1 MSSKKAKLSIK
12 ERVKLLPKLPGVY
25 RFYNKEGVIIYI
37 GKAKNLRSRVSQYFQ
52 SQKGLNRKTRVMVSK
67 IERFEHTV
75 VESEE
80 DALLLENNLIKEYMP
95 RYNVMLKD
103 GKTYPWIS
111 IKNEPFPRIF
121 ITRKIIKD
129 GSLYF
134 GPYSSSWQA
143 HSLVEFVT
151 SIYYIRDC
159 KLSLTKEAIKN
170 KNYRPC
176 LKYHIGKC
184 KAPCISLFSEE
195 EYEKQIAGIVS
206 ILKGESKSL
215 IKEFQEKMYEAS
227 SKLLFEE
234 AKKYKDKIDLIT
246 NHNSK
251 SIIVSQS
258 ISNIDIFTLVFNHNS
273 GYGNFL
279 RVVNGSII
287 QSLNLEFKMP
297 IEESEESIMTRFITE
312 IHNKAGNSSKEILV
326 SHYPDIDTL
335 KQKCRIPKRG
345 DKLYLLKL
353 SSKNALLFQKE
364 RQKQEET
371 LRPQE
376 HKERVMESMKKDL
389 GLESYPSHIECFDN
403 SNIQGEFAV
412 AACVVFKN
420 GVPSKKEYR
429 HFNIKTVVGANDYA
443 SMKEVVTRRY
453 SRVLNQEGELPQLI
467 VIDGGKG
474 QLSFA
479 WEALKELGLEKKI
492 KLIGIAERLEKL
504 IIPGDPHPLFLDKN
518 SITLR
523 VIMHLRNEAHRFG
536 ITHHR
541 NKRSKAQIASELRTI
556 PGIGEKS
563 EQKLLRAFGSTAS
576 IKKAPLEELVKVV
589 GQKAATSI
597 QNHFGTTASK

>member
-420 GVPSKKEYR
+420 GAPSKKEYR

-563 EQKLLRAFGSTAS
+563 EHKLLRAFGSTAA

-597 QNHFGTTASK
+597 QNHFGTTAPK

>member
-563 EQKLLRAFGSTAS
+563 EHKLLRAFGSTAA

-589 GQKAATSI
+589 GQKAANSI
-597 QNHFGTTASK
+597 LNHFGTTASK

>member
-563 EQKLLRAFGSTAS
+563 EQKLLRAFGSTAA

>member
-563 EQKLLRAFGSTAS
+563 EQKLLRAFGSTAA

-597 QNHFGTTASK
+597 QNHFGTTAPK

>member
-1 MSSKKAKLSIK
+1 
-12 ERVKLLPKLPGVY
+12 
-25 RFYNKEGVIIYI
+25 
-37 GKAKNLRSRVSQYFQ
+37 
-52 SQKGLNRKTRVMVSK
+52 
-67 IERFEHTV
+67 
-75 VESEE
+75 
-80 DALLLENNLIKEYMP
+80 LLLENNLIKEYMP

-563 EQKLLRAFGSTAS
+563 EQKLLRAFGSTAA

-597 QNHFGTTASK
+597 QNHFGTTAPK

>member
-563 EQKLLRAFGSTAS
+563 EHKLLRAFGSTAA

-597 QNHFGTTASK
+597 QNHFGTTAPK